1 VIDIGRVRNDFDE
14 LARQLAR
21 RGFPL
26 SSLEELRDADVAHR
40 AALVDAETLR
50 AEIKE
55 LSRQV
60 GEARRAKNDVV
71 AEELM
76 AKSRELGDREAA
88 ARAVADERGESVVR
102 LNLMVPNTPSDDTPD
117 GADENDNVETFRWWP
132 GSDGGAA
139 EPIYGDH
146 QRVAHWDIGSELG
159 LLDIETAVKLAG
171 SMFVAFRG
179 DGARLQRALTSF
191 ALDQHRD
198 AYVEIAPP
206 SVALTDTMMSTGHL
220 PKSHDDMYAIERDN
234 LWLIPTGE
242 VPLTSMRRGDI
253 LSTDELPI
261 RLTTVTQCFR
271 REAGSAGRDTRGL
284 LRVHEFQ
291 KVELFAYCTPEQAT
305 AAHADILARAE
316 NLLRHLGLTYRR
328 LDLCAGDIGTS
339 AKRTVDLEVYAPG
352 VDKWLEVSSVSW
364 FGDYQA
370 RRANV
375 RYRQDDG
382 STAFVHTVNGSA
394 LAWPRIW
401 AALVEVNRQEDGSI
415 RIPEVLRPYLG
426 GQSDIR

>member
-1 VIDIGRVRNDFDE
+1 MIDIGRVRNDFDE

-76 AKSRELGDREAA
+76 AKSRELGHREAA

-146 QRVAHWDIGSELG
+146 QRVA
-159 LLDIETAVKLAG
+159 
-171 SMFVAFRG
+171 
-179 DGARLQRALTSF
+179 
-191 ALDQHRD
+191 
-198 AYVEIAPP
+198 
-206 SVALTDTMMSTGHL
+206 
-220 PKSHDDMYAIERDN
+220 
-234 LWLIPTGE
+234 
-242 VPLTSMRRGDI
+242 
-253 LSTDELPI
+253 
-261 RLTTVTQCFR
+261 
-271 REAGSAGRDTRGL
+271 
-284 LRVHEFQ
+284 
-291 KVELFAYCTPEQAT
+291 
-305 AAHADILARAE
+305 
-316 NLLRHLGLTYRR
+316 
-328 LDLCAGDIGTS
+328 
-339 AKRTVDLEVYAPG
+339 G
-352 VDKWLEVSSVSW
+352 VDRVRIADQLE
-364 FGDYQA
+364 G
-370 RRANV
+370 
-375 RYRQDDG
+375 
-382 STAFVHTVNGSA
+382 
-394 LAWPRIW
+394 
-401 AALVEVNRQEDGSI
+401 AA
-415 RIPEVLRPYLG
+415 
-426 GQSDIR
+426 